1 MFRHKTANVM
11 ETIGTA
17 IESRMDGILDRRAP
31 RGRAETRPWDGTPP
45 ELLMRRETSYA
56 TARTLGWNR

>member
-1 MFRHKTANVM
+1 MFRHKTANAMEVIGVM
-11 ETIGTA
+11 
-17 IESRMDGILDRRAP
+17 IESRMDGIDRRAP
-31 RGRAETRPWDGTPP
+31 RSRSEARPWDGIPA